1 LRMIDRP
8 IQDAA
13 PFEFVALGD
22 DATAHE
28 PHERIAALSLFWHD
42 TILPLTTLWHNRD
55 LVIALTRHELG
66 QQFNGA
72 LLGWAWAIAGPLV
85 TLVIYLVT
93 FTSAIKLPVASAQ
106 NGREQY
112 ALTIFVG
119 LIVFNFCAETF
130 YRAPNL
136 LHERAWQ
143 IKTSIFPTETLAAIL
158 VARGLSYAGIG
169 VALLLG
175 VQLLFNHHIPPS
187 VVLLPLVTA
196 PLILLVLG
204 VVWLLA
210 ALGAFARDVGYL
222 MVYLVPVLMFVTPV
236 FYQTSDISDRLQTL
250 VYFGSLAV
258 PIEMM
263 RAVLLG
269 DSFPPFL
276 PILWFVVFSC
286 LVFRAGFSI
295 FMRYKGILADVI

>member
-1 LRMIDRP
+1 MLDKPTQVVSAFAEKWGAVSTRCPDGSRGRSGRLSRFAHDVFAP
-8 IQDAA
+8 I
-13 PFEFVALGD
+13 
-22 DATAHE
+22 
-28 PHERIAALSLFWHD
+28 I
-42 TILPLTTLWHNRD
+42 ILWRSRE
-55 LVIALTRHELG
+55 LVVALTRHELG

-72 LLGWAWAIAGPLV
+72 LFGWVWAIAGPLI
-85 TLVIYLVT
+85 TLVVYLVT
-93 FTSAIKLPVASAQ
+93 FTSALKLPIASAQ
-106 NGREQY
+106 GGRGQY

-119 LIVFNFCAETF
+119 LIVFNFCAEMF

-143 IKTSIFPTETLAAIL
+143 IKTSIFPTEILAAIL

-175 VQLLFNHHIPPS
+175 FELSFGGNIPAS
-187 VVLLPLVTA
+187 VLLLPFAAV
-196 PLILLVLG
+196 PLILFVLG

-222 MVYLVPVLMFVTPV
+222 MVYLVPVLMFATPV
-236 FYQTSDISDRLQTL
+236 FYQTSDIPDHFQMLA
-250 VYFGSLAV
+250 YFGSLAV

-269 DSFPPFL
+269 DNFPPFL
-276 PILWFVVFSC
+276 PSLWFAVFSF
-286 LVFRAGFSI
+286 LIFRGGFAI